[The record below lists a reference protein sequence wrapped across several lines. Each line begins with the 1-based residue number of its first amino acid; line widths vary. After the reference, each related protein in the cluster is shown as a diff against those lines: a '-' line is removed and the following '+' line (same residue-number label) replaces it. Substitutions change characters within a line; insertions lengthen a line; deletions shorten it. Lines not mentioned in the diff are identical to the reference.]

1 MSIVGASVLHCP
13 AKNSLVTQTP
23 QLIVIISQMKEDE
36 NEGDKA
42 NCNEWRKNV
51 HMHKHTH
58 THMLMGKH
66 LVEVKMVP
74 WVHCHSLHIE
84 SIKLV
89 D

>member
-23 QLIVIISQMKEDE
+23 QMIVIISQMKEDE

-58 THMLMGKH
+58 THVDGQTFGGGENGAMGALSFIAH
-66 LVEVKMVP
+66 
-74 WVHCHSLHIE
+74 
-84 SIKLV
+84 
-89 D
+89 